1 MTPSKAIR
9 CAIYTRKSTE
19 EGLEQ
24 AFNSLDAQREA
35 CAAYVT
41 SQRHEGWVLSP
52 ELYDDGGFSGGN
64 MNRPGLA
71 QLMAEVEAGRIDVI
85 VVYKVDRLTRSLA
98 DFAKIVEVLDK
109 AGASFVSVTQSF
121 NTTTS
126 MGRLTLNVLLSFAQF
141 EREVTGER
149 IRDKIAASKRKG
161 MWMGGPVPLG
171 YDVQD
176 RKLVVNQT
184 EAATVRLIFYRYLQL
199 GSVVATVESLERD
212 GVKTKLFAGQ
222 GKKRRGG
229 IAWTHGGL
237 AHLLVNRIYIGQ
249 IRHKNEH
256 FPGEHDAIIAPEV
269 WDAVQAQ
276 LEGNGV
282 TRKHDQ
288 ILRHAN
294 LLGGLLFDGLGRRMK
309 SNQAAKGA
317 KRYHYYVTAVDAVMK
332 VHGAAWRVP
341 AHDTETL
348 VINRLHEFL
357 RDRQAVQQ
365 AVAATTNPD
374 ARALEAIFSKAQ
386 SLSAELSASPLTFRS
401 IVRRV
406 DLRDDNVDVAIN
418 LRPILPT
425 TGDLSVS
432 VASTDEAE
440 AVSHMLSAPIVKL
453 RRGPEV
459 RLVIAEPQS
468 SEQTAADPALIRL
481 LASARAANAAMHAA
495 KDQCV
500 AEAAKVQGYT
510 NNYFTLLLRLA
521 TLAPS
526 IVQAIIEGRQPPS
539 LTRQRLAKITNLPLD
554 WNEQRRMLGFA

>member
-1 MTPSKAIR
+1 MTQSKVIR

-35 CAAYVT
+35 CAAYVA

-71 QLMAEVEAGRIDVI
+71 QLMAEVEAGRIHVI

-98 DFAKIVEVLDK
+98 DFAKIVEVLDN

-184 EAATVRLIFYRYLQL
+184 EAQTVRLIFDRYLQL

-212 GVKTKLFAGQ
+212 GVKTKLFAGE

-229 IAWTHGGL
+229 IAWTRGGL

-256 FPGEHDAIIAPEV
+256 FPGEHEAIIAPEV

-276 LEGNGV
+276 LAGNGV

-294 LLGGLLFDGLGRRMK
+294 LLGGLLFDGVGRRMK
-309 SNQAAKGA
+309 SSQAAKGA
-317 KRYHYYVTAVDAVMK
+317 KRYHYYVTAVDAALK
-332 VHGAAWRVP
+332 TPGAAWRVP
-341 AHDTETL
+341 AHDTEAL
-348 VINRLHEFL
+348 IVNRVHTFL
-357 RDRQAVQQ
+357 RDRQAIQE
-365 AVAATTNPD
+365 AVAATADPD
-374 ARALEAIFSKAQ
+374 ARALETVLLRAQ
-386 SLSAELSASPLTFRS
+386 SLSAELSASPLTLRS

-406 DLRDDNVDVAIN
+406 DLKDDRVDISIG
-418 LRPILPT
+418 LQPILPT
-425 TGDLSVS
+425 IGGLAVS
-432 VASTDEAE
+432 VASTDAAE
-440 AVSHMLSAPIVKL
+440 AVSHLFSTPIVKL

-468 SEQTAADPALIRL
+468 NEQTAADPALIRL
-481 LASARAANAAMHAA
+481 LATARAANAAMHAA
-495 KDQCV
+495 KDQSV
-500 AEAAKVQGYT
+500 AEAAKA
-510 NNYFTLLLRLA
+510 LA
-521 TLAPS
+521 
-526 IVQAIIEGRQPPS
+526 GC
-539 LTRQRLAKITNLPLD
+539 
-554 WNEQRRMLGFA
+554 